1 LTLGTDP
8 ASIPKELEAIVPTLA
23 VPVQPLLEKGSQMYA
38 MFSDYW
44 KYDWV
49 LQVQRY
55 DDIQSL
61 LDSFE
66 ESVIAPAERK
76 ARELSLKRSLALG
89 AT

>member
-1 LTLGTDP
+1 M
-8 ASIPKELEAIVPTLA
+8 
-23 VPVQPLLEKGSQMYA
+23 QPLLEKGSQMYA
-38 MFSDYW
+38 MFSDYC